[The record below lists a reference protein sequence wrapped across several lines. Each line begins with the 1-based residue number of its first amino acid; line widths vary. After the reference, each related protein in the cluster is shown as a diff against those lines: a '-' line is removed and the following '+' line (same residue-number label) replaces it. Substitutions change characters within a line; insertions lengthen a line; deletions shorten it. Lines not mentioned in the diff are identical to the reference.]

1 VDSSALFS
9 QQAKDLFI
17 ELGSRTSETEKGM
30 DVGSLLQSG
39 SRSGRETEIER
50 ESRGKSVE
58 KKLGVGVLGIGQSPV
73 EASRNGTSI
82 GDSVD
87 ERAGDEFNRGVGGV
101 DGSKELSVD
110 EMVDDAGTEL
120 KGAASGEGRSV
131 VGRVG
136 IERKGSND
144 GKRRRVAR

>member
-1 VDSSALFS
+1 
-9 QQAKDLFI
+9 
-17 ELGSRTSETEKGM
+17 
-30 DVGSLLQSG
+30 
-39 SRSGRETEIER
+39 
-50 ESRGKSVE
+50 
-58 KKLGVGVLGIGQSPV
+58 LGIGRSPV
-73 EASRNGTSI
+73 EASRNWTSI

-101 DGSKELSVD
+101 DGIKEMSVD

-136 IERKGSND
+136 IKRKGSND
-144 GKRRRVAR
+144 GKRRRVARE